1 MNKFLGSAEFIE
13 QSGKN
18 IYKLGLKLRP
28 QFFNAE
34 LHSIKYRLDGTYAFK
49 SEDLEWRAGLS
60 YTNYDYSYT
69 SADYSYGIFQFINII
84 DLPLNSGLP
93 VSLLF
98 GYSRYSLEYAN
109 TINSDIF
116 HINGL
121 YNKKLTDYS
130 FLSFGIFAQ
139 NFDMISRLNSGNEL
153 SSKGWKYGP
162 QIKSQ
167 YLRSFIFN
175 ADYKFLIYSSNNTK
189 YPSYEHNLSLLS
201 GTIINRRISVF
212 ILAEFNFIRTSIK
225 NDGDDNNPIFYTP
238 TQNENEIYLKTSY
251 KIKPGF
257 SLYTKIGY
265 FRENFYLDQFK
276 LDGMSVLIG
285 MEIKN

>member
-1 MNKFLGSAEFIE
+1 MQFLLKAFLLFFLIIAVSTNVIGQIQLKLNAESGAYIDLNSSYSRNVEFMNKFLGSAEFIE

-60 YTNYDYSYT
+60 YTNYDYRYT
-69 SADYSYGIFQFINII
+69 SAEYSYGIFQFINII

-116 HINGL
+116 HIRAGN
-121 YNKKLTDYS
+121 TD
-130 FLSFGIFAQ
+130 
-139 NFDMISRLNSGNEL
+139 
-153 SSKGWKYGP
+153 
-162 QIKSQ
+162 
-167 YLRSFIFN
+167 
-175 ADYKFLIYSSNNTK
+175 
-189 YPSYEHNLSLLS
+189 
-201 GTIINRRISVF
+201 
-212 ILAEFNFIRTSIK
+212 
-225 NDGDDNNPIFYTP
+225 
-238 TQNENEIYLKTSY
+238 LK
-251 KIKPGF
+251 
-257 SLYTKIGY
+257 
-265 FRENFYLDQFK
+265 
-276 LDGMSVLIG
+276 
-285 MEIKN
+285 